1 MVVLQHGLLMNHSP
15 ELPDADVP
23 TGFRVVE
30 ISREPVEL
38 YKILKFEGVV
48 DSGGQARAVVGAG
61 QVSVNGAVELQKR
74 KKIRSGDRIEFA
86 GDRMLVKCDV
96 SATDAGDAATP
107 AVQRTPKKS
116 KPGATQDGKLTTRP
130 RRT

>member
-1 MVVLQHGLLMNHSP
+1 MSRFSELPP
-15 ELPDADVP
+15 EQPDADVP
-23 TGFRVVE
+23 PGFRVVE

-86 GDRMLVKCDV
+86 GDRMFVKCDASVADV
-96 SATDAGDAATP
+96 SDSAKPAG
-107 AVQRTPKKS
+107 QQKS
-116 KPGATQDGKLTTRP
+116 GTK
-130 RRT
+130 